1 MVCGHG
7 VNERWF
13 LDILWCSEEF
23 SEKKHGFSFLTTQPV
38 QSSHWC
44 IHLAASKLDQVLR
57 IVWQHFFQG
66 VSQITTVVCPSG
78 IFLGMQGMDPK
89 LKTLRVMVSWCVR
102 FGKWLIPCTHCVKIK
117 ILNEMFPPT
126 STTTKIGCVFYHALP
141 LCALNFFLIISYI
154 CRLL

>member
-66 VSQITTVVCPSG
+66 VSQITTMVCPSG

-89 LKTLRVMVSWCVR
+89 LKTLRVVVCSLREVTYTMYSLR
-102 FGKWLIPCTHCVKIK
+102 EDQDFKWNV
-117 ILNEMFPPT
+117 PPHLHHH
-126 STTTKIGCVFYHALP
+126 KNW
-141 LCALNFFLIISYI
+141 LCLLSCIAIMRSKFFFLNFLYM
-154 CRLL
+154 